1 MRVRHKCW
9 VCHCQDECCH
19 CGQAINLILFSSAPE
34 TDFAQAS
41 INRRNMMIMNSL
53 STLITEINPCNKTW
67 EICNGEKWKSEKET
81 KQNRAGGKRYL
92 QSLSMWKQQ
101 RRLYTNEWPRMVQ
114 VDWGGGRPKDIKFI
128 WSPVEANIDEVPK
141 VRGSTCLCNSNYV
154 SMRGCIWSK
163 LSNTNLNSKFS
174 MRSFHCVCV
183 VSLTPS
189 LSRASRSFGVY
200 PLSGSKM

>member
-1 MRVRHKCW
+1 
-9 VCHCQDECCH
+9 
-19 CGQAINLILFSSAPE
+19 
-34 TDFAQAS
+34 
-41 INRRNMMIMNSL
+41 MIMNSL

-92 QSLSMWKQQ
+92 QPLSMWKQQ

-141 VRGSTCLCNSNYV
+141 VRGSTCLCNRNYV
-154 SMRGCIWSK
+154 SMRGQGSHFSG
-163 LSNTNLNSKFS
+163 LTKFPD
-174 MRSFHCVCV
+174 F
-183 VSLTPS
+183 SLTFPVFFAIFPVFFWCFVF
-189 LSRASRSFGVY
+189 LTENLIHFGKCYTVH
-200 PLSGSKM
+200 LNVTKNVK